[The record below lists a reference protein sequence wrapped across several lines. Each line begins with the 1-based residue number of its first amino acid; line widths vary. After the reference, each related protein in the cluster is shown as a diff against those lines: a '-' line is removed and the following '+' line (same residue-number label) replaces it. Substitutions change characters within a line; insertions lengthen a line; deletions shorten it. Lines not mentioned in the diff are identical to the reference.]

1 MNAVLS
7 TVNFFFFFSSRRRHT
22 RFKCDWSSDVCSSDL
37 VAQWRRYLLEV
48 LGCYRHAGGMRMP
61 TISDVSII
69 NWNTTEAK
77 PVPSGLERTICSEG
91 LCGSKTLT
99 VYQRTV
105 LEGRQFDVNARD
117 DYHLVYVVEAPKE
130 GIITFNGKSHAAE
143 DAAGVL

>member
-1 MNAVLS
+1 
-7 TVNFFFFFSSRRRHT
+7 
-22 RFKCDWSSDVCSSDL
+22 
-37 VAQWRRYLLEV
+37 
-48 LGCYRHAGGMRMP
+48 MP

-77 PVPSGLERTICSEG
+77 PVPSGPERTICSED

-117 DYHLVYVVEAPKE
+117 DYNLVYVVEAPKG

-143 DAAGVL
+143 EGAGVLLAPANPRDLKHPARSSSCFTW